1 MVNKRYTLVYVL
13 LALIPLV
20 YLGLVFGDAPDTI
33 PTHFNAEGLA
43 DDYGSKW
50 TLFFMPVVVALIAIS
65 ALFTPFL
72 TKFAKQ
78 KEDKSLN
85 MVAKFNIAILIMFD
99 LITISVIYASLHYAE
114 GQPSQLGTY
123 MLYIMNVFFLVTGFF
138 MPKIKRNAVIGIR
151 LPFTLMDGLVWDKT
165 HALGGKLWIIG
176 GAVGLVLTFITK
188 GNIWAGLLPILIA
201 CLLTFIYSA
210 IIYYSRKS

>member
-1 MVNKRYTLVYVL
+1 MVNKKYTLLYVV
-13 LALIPLV
+13 LALIPLI

-50 TLFFMPVVVALIAIS
+50 TLFLMPVMVAVVAIS
-65 ALFTPFL
+65 ALFAPFL

-85 MVAKFNIAILIMFD
+85 TVAKFNIAVLVMFD
-99 LITISVIYASLHYAE
+99 LVTISIIYSSLNYAE

-123 MLYIMNVFFLVTGFF
+123 ILYIMNIFFLITGFA
-138 MPKIKRNAVIGIR
+138 MPKIKRNAIIGIR
-151 LPFTLMDGLVWDKT
+151 LPFTLMDGVVWDKT
-165 HALGGKLWIIG
+165 HALGGKLWIIAG
-176 GAVGLVLTFITK
+176 VVGLVLTFITK
-188 GNIWAGLLPILIA
+188 GGVWAGLLPILIA
-201 CLLTFIYSA
+201 CGLIVVYSA
-210 IIYYSRKS
+210 FLYYTRK